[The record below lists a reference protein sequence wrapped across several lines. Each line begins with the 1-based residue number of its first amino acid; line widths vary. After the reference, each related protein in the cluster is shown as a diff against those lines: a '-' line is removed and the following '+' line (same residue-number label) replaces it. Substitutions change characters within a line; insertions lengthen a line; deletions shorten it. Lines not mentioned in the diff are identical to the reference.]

1 MEILL
6 KEVMKKNHL
15 SIRQVSLWT
24 GISKSAVDRIARG
37 EESPTMDQMEALEA
51 GLGVKISDLY
61 RSDFQ

>member
-24 GISKSAVDRIARG
+24 GISKSAVDRIERG
-37 EESPTMDQMEALEA
+37 EASATMDQMEALEA